1 MDTLG
6 GPMHL
11 PLRLVE
17 TEPGSYSLLLDAL
30 AAVDGAI
37 KEVGHE
43 PNGYFWE
50 GVARYLVQTEAPAL
64 ADRILYDPEGSMFCA
79 NAESRDVLEAL
90 AALMRP
96 LTTDAARVRRLVT
109 DADAAGFQ
117 FDD

>member
-1 MDTLG
+1 
-6 GPMHL
+6 MHH

-17 TEPGSYSLLLDAL
+17 TEPGSYSLLLSPPT
-30 AAVDGAI
+30 AVDGAI
-37 KEVGHE
+37 KEVGHV

-50 GVARYLVQTEAPAL
+50 GVARYLVQTEAPVL
-64 ADRILYDPEGSMFCA
+64 EDRIFYDPEGSMFCA
-79 NAESRDVLEAL
+79 NAEDRDVLEAL

-96 LTTDAARVRRLVT
+96 LTPDVARVRRLVT

>member
-1 MDTLG
+1 LRVRESRFLSLEAILLAQG
-6 GPMHL
+6 WI
-11 PLRLVE
+11 PL
-17 TEPGSYSLLLDAL
+17 
-30 AAVDGAI
+30 

-79 NAESRDVLEAL
+79 YAESRDVLEAL

>member
-1 MDTLG
+1 
-6 GPMHL
+6 MHH

-17 TEPGSYSLLLDAL
+17 TAPGSYSLLLDAL
-30 AAVDGAI
+30 TAVDGAI

-50 GVARYLVQTEAPAL
+50 GVARYLVHTEAPAL
-64 ADRILYDPEGSMFCA
+64 ADRIFYDPEASMFCA
-79 NAESRDVLEAL
+79 YAESRDVLEAL

-96 LTTDAARVRRLVT
+96 VTTDAARVRRLVA
-109 DADAAGFQ
+109 DADAAGFG

>member
-1 MDTLG
+1 
-6 GPMHL
+6 MHL

-30 AAVDGAI
+30 TAVDGAI

-64 ADRILYDPEGSMFCA
+64 ADSIFYDPEGSMFCA
-79 NAESRDVLEAL
+79 NAGSRDVLEAL

-109 DADAAGFQ
+109 DAVAAGFQ

>member
-1 MDTLG
+1 
-6 GPMHL
+6 MHH
-11 PLRLVE
+11 PLRLVK
-17 TEPGSYSLLLDAL
+17 TAPGSYSLLLDVL
-30 AAVDGAI
+30 TAVDGAI

-64 ADRILYDPEGSMFCA
+64 GNRISYDPEASMFCA
-79 NAESRDVLEAL
+79 YGESRDALEAL
-90 AALMRP
+90 AALMQP
-96 LTTDAARVRRLVT
+96 FTTDAARVRRLVT

>member
-1 MDTLG
+1 
-6 GPMHL
+6 MHH

-17 TEPGSYSLLLDAL
+17 TRPGSYALLLSAPT
-30 AAVDGAI
+30 AVDGDI

-64 ADRILYDPEGSMFCA
+64 ADRIFYDPEGSMFCA
-79 NAESRDVLEAL
+79 YAEGRDVLEAL

-96 LTTDAARVRRLVT
+96 LTADAVRGRRLVT